1 MSKDTY
7 CKMWCCMTET
17 ACPKVK
23 QHIGL
28 AADSEGAINMVINH
42 LMTSTYHRMEQDD
55 ANEQIGNMNI
65 EEIDWNDEWG
75 PKETYFAKKKQWE
88 TDEAA
93 TEPAAASWGDF
104 NWHGWDDQAGPYGK
118 GKGKGSKGKGK
129 KGKGGKGGGDRGG
142 GGGQEVTA
150 SIVDLVTGIATAVAN
165 QNQQNPPP
173 MQLQLANNNALA
185 VGQGGVATRS
195 NINLVIENISRCYI
209 CCSLEASFSC

>member
-1 MSKDTY
+1 
-7 CKMWCCMTET
+7 MTET

-42 LMTSTYHRMEQDD
+42 LMTSTYHKMEQDD

-75 PKETYFAKKKQWE
+75 PKETYFAKKKASEQWN
-88 TDEAA
+88 DEAATEPAA

-104 NWHGWDDQAGPYGK
+104 NWHGQDDQAGPYGK
-118 GKGKGSKGKGK
+118 KGKGKKGKGK

-150 SIVDLVTGIATAVAN
+150 SIVDLVAGIATAVAN

>member
-1 MSKDTY
+1 MVSRRI
-7 CKMWCCMTET
+7 
-17 ACPKVK
+17 A
-23 QHIGL
+23 HIEGL
-28 AADSEGAINMVINH
+28 
-42 LMTSTYHRMEQDD
+42 Q
-55 ANEQIGNMNI
+55 
-65 EEIDWNDEWG
+65 
-75 PKETYFAKKKQWE
+75 
-88 TDEAA
+88 TDIMLAL
-93 TEPAAASWGDF
+93 
-104 NWHGWDDQAGPYGK
+104 
-118 GKGKGSKGKGK
+118 K

-195 NINLVIENISRCYI
+195 NINLVVENISRCYI

>member
-1 MSKDTY
+1 
-7 CKMWCCMTET
+7 MTET

-28 AADSEGAINMVINH
+28 AADSDGAIHMVLNH
-42 LMTSTYHRMEQDD
+42 LMTSTYHKMGEDE
-55 ANEQIGNMNI
+55 ANDQIGNMNI
-65 EEIDWNDEWG
+65 EENDWNDEWG

-93 TEPAAASWGDF
+93 TEPAAASWGRDDD
-104 NWHGWDDQAGPYGK
+104 WHGWDDQAGPYGK

-129 KGKGGKGGGDRGG
+129 KGKGGKGGGDRG

-185 VGQGGVATRS
+185 AVGQGGVATRS
-195 NINLVIENISRCYI
+195 NINLIIENISRCYI

>member
-1 MSKDTY
+1 
-7 CKMWCCMTET
+7 MTET

-28 AADSEGAINMVINH
+28 AADSDGAIHMVLNH
-42 LMTSTYHRMEQDD
+42 LMTSTYHKMGEDE
-55 ANEQIGNMNI
+55 ANDQIGNMNI
-65 EEIDWNDEWG
+65 EENDWNDEWG

-93 TEPAAASWGDF
+93 TEPAAASWGRDDD
-104 NWHGWDDQAGPYGK
+104 WHGWDDQAGPYGK

-142 GGGQEVTA
+142 GGGQEVTQ
-150 SIVDLVTGIATAVAN
+150 SIVDLVAGMTAAVAN

-185 VGQGGVATRS
+185 AVGQGGVATRS
-195 NINLVIENISRCYI
+195 NINLIIENISRCYI